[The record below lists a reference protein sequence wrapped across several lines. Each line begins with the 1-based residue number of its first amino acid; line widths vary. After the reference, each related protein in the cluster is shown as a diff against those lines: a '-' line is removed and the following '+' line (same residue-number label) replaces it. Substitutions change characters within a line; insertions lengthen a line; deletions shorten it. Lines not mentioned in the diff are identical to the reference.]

1 MKRLDEI
8 LKGLGASALP
18 STDIGASSSAEATE
32 RVEEGVCPLCRGAG
46 FVRKDVP
53 LDDPDF
59 GRAFPCRCALEEKEE
74 ERLARLQRYSNL
86 GPLTRL
92 TFANLMSLGR
102 STDPGN
108 QERFAKAVAA
118 AQQFAQEPS
127 GWLVLCGPSGCG
139 KTHLAAA
146 IGNAS
151 IEQGKPAFF
160 VGVPDLLDHLR
171 AAYKPGS
178 EVSYDELFEQVR
190 NASLV
195 ILDDLGGHSATAW
208 AQEKLF
214 QLLNHRYNHR
224 LPTVFTTSVRLEE
237 TDERLR
243 TRLCD
248 ASLSQVFVLE
258 DGPGGRTGAVG
269 GLNLPVIRE
278 MTFETFVYSGPAL
291 QKQLADVFRSQDESE
306 MWGERLQTSVQEA
319 VRSLEV
325 ACRSA
330 RGYAE
335 SPEGWLV
342 LLGETGCGKTHL
354 AAAIGHHLESKGVTV
369 EFCVVPD
376 LLDALRSASREGAH
390 PGDFDE
396 VLEAVRTAPCV
407 ILDDLGVHS
416 ATPWAQEK
424 LFQILNYRYN
434 AKLPTVI
441 TVGKDQEKSLP
452 AAWVSR
458 MYDTKV
464 CMGSPL
470 DIKAPDYRGRP
481 RKQAPPPQA
490 PRRGGR
496 KRAAR

>member
-1 MKRLDEI
+1 MRRLDEI

-18 STDIGASSSAEATE
+18 STDIGVSSDAEAGE

-53 LDDPDF
+53 LDHPDF
-59 GRAFPCRCALEEKEE
+59 GRAFPCRCVLAEGED

-92 TFANLMSLGR
+92 TFANLMSRGR
-102 STDPGN
+102 STDPAN

-118 AQQFAQEPS
+118 AREFAQEPS

-146 IGNAS
+146 IANVC
-151 IEQGKPAFF
+151 IERGQPAFF
-160 VGVPDLLDHLR
+160 VAAADLLDHLR
-171 AAYKPGS
+171 ATYRPDS
-178 EVSYDELFEQVR
+178 EVSYDELFEEVR
-190 NASLV
+190 NAPLV
-195 ILDDLGGHSATAW
+195 ILDDLGVHTATPW

-214 QLLNHRYNHR
+214 QLINHRYNYR
-224 LPTVFTTSVRLEE
+224 LPTVFTTSAPPDEM
-237 TDERLR
+237 DERLR

-248 ASLSQVFVLE
+248 ASLSQVFLLE
-258 DGPGGRTGAVG
+258 GGLGRRTGALG
-269 GLNLPVIRE
+269 GLDLLVIRE
-278 MTFETFVYSGPAL
+278 MTFETFEHSGTAL
-291 QKQLADVFRSQDESE
+291 QTQLADIFRSQEESDV
-306 MWGERLQTSVQEA
+306 WGERLQTLVREA
-319 VRSLEV
+319 LRSLGV
-325 ACRSA
+325 AYVTA

-335 SPEGWLV
+335 NPEGWLV

-354 AAAIGHHLESKGVTV
+354 AAAVGHYLRARGIGV

-376 LLDALRSASREGAH
+376 LLDDLRSASREHTDAGH
-390 PGDFDE
+390 LED
-396 VLEAVRTAPCV
+396 VLEAVRTAPCL

-441 TVGKDQEKSLP
+441 TVGKDQEKALP

-464 CMGSPL
+464 SMSSPL

-481 RKQAPPPQA
+481 RKQASPPQP

-496 KRAAR
+496 KRSDR

>member
-1 MKRLDEI
+1 MRKLDEI
-8 LKGLGASALP
+8 LKGLGASAP
-18 STDIGASSSAEATE
+18 SPGDTDISSVTEAAE
-32 RVEEGVCPLCRGAG
+32 RVEEGVCPICRGAG

-53 LDDPDF
+53 LDHPDF
-59 GRAFPCRCALEEKEE
+59 GRVFPCRCVLEEREE

-92 TFANLMSLGR
+92 TFANLMGRGR
-102 STDPGN
+102 STDPGT
-108 QERFAKAVAA
+108 QERFARAVAA

-146 IGNAS
+146 IANAS
-151 IEQGKPAFF
+151 IEGGWPAFF
-160 VGVPDLLDHLR
+160 VVVPDLLDHLR

-190 NASLV
+190 NAPLV

-214 QLLNHRYNHR
+214 QLLNHRYNYR
-224 LPTVFTTSVRLEE
+224 LPTVFTTSVALEE
-237 TDERLR
+237 MDERLR
-243 TRLCD
+243 TRLGD
-248 ASLSQVFVLE
+248 ASLSQVFLLE
-258 DGPGGRTGAVG
+258 DGPGGGTAAFG
-269 GLNLPVIRE
+269 GLALAVIRE
-278 MTFETFVYSGPAL
+278 MTFESFYLGGIGISSEASQSL
-291 QKQLADVFRSQDESE
+291 RNAFR
-306 MWGERLQTSVQEA
+306 A
-319 VRSLEV
+319 
-325 ACRSA
+325 AKN
-330 RGYAE
+330 YAE

-342 LLGETGCGKTHL
+342 LLGRTGCGKTHL
-354 AAAIGHHLESKGVTV
+354 AAAIGHHLESKGMTV

-376 LLDALRSASREGAH
+376 LLELLRSSFREDA
-390 PGDFDE
+390 PGGQFDQIF
-396 VLEAVRTAPCV
+396 EAARTTPCL

-441 TVGKDQEKSLP
+441 TVGCVLDDLP
-452 AAWVSR
+452 DSWVSR

-464 CMGSPL
+464 SM
-470 DIKAPDYRGRP
+470 IFEIEAPDYRGRP
-481 RKQAPPPQA
+481 RKQAPPPQP

>member
-1 MKRLDEI
+1 MRKLDEI
-8 LKGLGASALP
+8 LKDLGASAP
-18 STDIGASSSAEATE
+18 SPGDTDISSVTEAAE

-59 GRAFPCRCALEEKEE
+59 GRAFPCRCVLEEREE

-92 TFANLMSLGR
+92 TFANLMSRGR

-127 GWLVLCGPSGCG
+127 GWLVLCGSSGCG

-151 IEQGKPAFF
+151 IEEGRPAFF
-160 VGVPDLLDHLR
+160 VVVPDLLDHLR

-190 NASLV
+190 NAPLV
-195 ILDDLGGHSATAW
+195 ILDDLGGHSATPW

-214 QLLNHRYNHR
+214 QLVNHRYNHR
-224 LPTVFTTSVRLEE
+224 FPTVFTTSVPLEE
-237 TDERLR
+237 MDERLR

-248 ASLSQVFVLE
+248 ASLSQVFLLE
-258 DGPGGRTGAVG
+258 DGLGGGTAAFG
-269 GLNLPVIRE
+269 GLSLPVIRE
-278 MTFETFVYSGPAL
+278 MTFESFVHSGPGL
-291 QKQLADVFRSQDESE
+291 QKQLADIFRSQEESDF
-306 MWGERLQTSVQEA
+306 WGERLQTLVEKA
-319 VRSLEV
+319 LRSLHV
-325 ACRSA
+325 AYVTA
-330 RGYAE
+330 RGYADN
-335 SPEGWLV
+335 PKGWLV

-354 AAAIGHHLESKGVTV
+354 AAAIGHYLRAREMKV

-376 LLDALRSASREGAH
+376 LLDALRSASRENADG
-390 PGDFDE
+390 GDVDD
-396 VLEAVRTAPCV
+396 VLEAVRTTPCL

-441 TVGKDQEKSLP
+441 TVGCALDDLP
-452 AAWVSR
+452 DSWVSR

-464 CMGSPL
+464 SM
-470 DIKAPDYRGRP
+470 IFEIEAPDYRGRP
-481 RKQAPPPQA
+481 RKQAPPPQPA
-490 PRRGGR
+490 RRRGRG
-496 KRAAR
+496 RAAR

>member
-1 MKRLDEI
+1 M
-8 LKGLGASALP
+8 
-18 STDIGASSSAEATE
+18 
-32 RVEEGVCPLCRGAG
+32 
-46 FVRKDVP
+46 RKDVP
-53 LDDPDF
+53 LDHPDF
-59 GRAFPCRCALEEKEE
+59 GRAFPCRCVLAEGEE

-92 TFANLMSLGR
+92 TFANLMSRGR

-118 AQQFAQEPS
+118 AQKFVQEPS

-151 IEQGKPAFF
+151 IEQGRPAFF
-160 VGVPDLLDHLR
+160 VVAADLLDHLR
-171 AAYKPGS
+171 AAYRPDS
-178 EVSYDELFEQVR
+178 EVSYDELFEEVR
-190 NASLV
+190 NAPLV
-195 ILDDLGGHSATAW
+195 ILDDLGVYSATPW

-214 QLLNHRYNHR
+214 QLINHRYNHR
-224 LPTVFTTSVRLEE
+224 LPTVFTTSAPLEE
-237 TDERLR
+237 MDERLR

-248 ASLSQVFVLE
+248 ASLSQVFALE
-258 DGPGGRTGAVG
+258 DGPGRGTAAFG
-269 GLNLPVIRE
+269 GLALPVIRE
-278 MTFETFVYSGPAL
+278 MTFESFVYRGPGL
-291 QKQLADVFRSQDESE
+291 QKQLADMFRSQEEADV
-306 MWGERLQTSVQEA
+306 WGERLQTLIEKA
-319 VRSLEV
+319 LRSLHV
-325 ACRSA
+325 AYVTA
-330 RGYAE
+330 RGYADN
-335 SPEGWLV
+335 PKGWLV

-354 AAAIGHHLESKGVTV
+354 AAAIGHYLCARDIGV

-376 LLDALRSASREGAH
+376 LLDDLRSASREHTDAGH
-390 PGDFDE
+390 LDD
-396 VLEAVRTAPCV
+396 VLEAVRNAPCL

-441 TVGKDQEKSLP
+441 TVGRSLEDLP
-452 AAWVSR
+452 GHWVSR

-464 CMGSPL
+464 SM
-470 DIKAPDYRGRP
+470 IFEIEAPDYRGRP
-481 RKQAPPPQA
+481 RKQAPPPQP
-490 PRRGGR
+490 PRRGGH

>member
-1 MKRLDEI
+1 MRRLDEI
-8 LKGLGASALP
+8 LKDLGAKAP
-18 STDIGASSSAEATE
+18 SPGDTGVSSVTEAGE

-59 GRAFPCRCALEEKEE
+59 GRAFPCRCVLEEKEE

-92 TFANLMSLGR
+92 TFANLMSRGR
-102 STDPGN
+102 STDPGS

-151 IEQGKPAFF
+151 IEQGRPVFF
-160 VGVPDLLDHLR
+160 VVVPDLLDHLR
-171 AAYKPGS
+171 ATYKPGS

-190 NASLV
+190 NAPLV

-214 QLLNHRYNHR
+214 QLLNHRYNYR
-224 LPTVFTTSVRLEE
+224 LPTVFTTGVPPEE
-237 TDERLR
+237 MDERLR

-248 ASLSQVFVLE
+248 ASLAQVFLLE
-258 DGPGGRTGAVG
+258 DGLGGGTAAFG
-269 GLNLPVIRE
+269 GLALPVIRE
-278 MTFETFVYSGPAL
+278 MTFESFYLGGIGISSEASQSL
-291 QKQLADVFRSQDESE
+291 RNAFR
-306 MWGERLQTSVQEA
+306 A
-319 VRSLEV
+319 
-325 ACRSA
+325 AKN
-330 RGYAE
+330 YAE

-342 LLGETGCGKTHL
+342 LLGRTGCGKTHL
-354 AAAIGHHLESKGVTV
+354 AAAIGHHLESKGITV

-376 LLDALRSASREGAH
+376 LLELLRSSFREDAAGGH
-390 PGDFDE
+390 FDQIF
-396 VLEAVRTAPCV
+396 EAARTTPCL

-441 TVGKDQEKSLP
+441 TVGCPLDDLP
-452 AAWVSR
+452 DSWVSR

-464 CMGSPL
+464 SM
-470 DIKAPDYRGRP
+470 IFEIEAPDYRGRP
-481 RKQAPPPQA
+481 RKQAPAPQP